1 MHTSRDG
8 RRLRGRAKPAPTVVA
23 QWNWVGHPVY
33 LDVDGVSM
41 VDPENFGVDDHQ
53 FHFGP
58 GKSSEPAG
66 ETEQIFGFY
75 AEGFDSG
82 DYFKFTMDLDRSLS
96 GGTPL
101 YADLEGG
108 TLILIF
114 SDGFGNER
122 EVTTTFDVP
131 WDDNPWA
138 ATATIQSD
146 S

>member
-8 RRLRGRAKPAPTVVA
+8 RRLRGRAKPAPTVDA
-23 QWNWVGHPVY
+23 QWNWDGHPVY

-53 FHFGP
+53 FHFGR
-58 GKSSEPAG
+58 GNSSEPAG

>member
-1 MHTSRDG
+1 MHRSRDG
-8 RRLRGRAKPAPTVVA
+8 WWLRGRAKPAPTVDA

-41 VDPENFGVDDHQ
+41 VDPENFDLDDHQ

-96 GGTPL
+96 GGDAAVCGPGRGNPHTHFQRRIRQRTRGHD
-101 YADLEGG
+101 DLRRPVG
-108 TLILIF
+108 
-114 SDGFGNER
+114 
-122 EVTTTFDVP
+122 
-131 WDDNPWA
+131 
-138 ATATIQSD
+138 
-146 S
+146 